1 MLLSPFSTP
10 RRMALG
16 NAEDIMSR
24 YCDLDWKMSTFL
36 VDCGK
41 GMMRSSQVRIIFQ
54 LVFSIIEER
63 GLVALDSTDIIVSDL
78 PMRRLTGMPHLHLH
92 QLRGCILSLL
102 TISDEGRRSQNQ
114 TDSFKVMLGRL
125 FPRHPVTREAEDAPP
140 IQEVNPLQSEVK
152 WIMQEDLSL
161 LLLGFVSTVPV
172 EFNAIVTLLNK
183 YISTHRARLLHPM
196 NLSVACIRLD
206 SLYDIFRVSYVH
218 HSQLRGY
225 LRDHVNPVSV
235 E

>member
-1 MLLSPFSTP
+1 
-10 RRMALG
+10 
-16 NAEDIMSR
+16 
-24 YCDLDWKMSTFL
+24 
-36 VDCGK
+36 
-41 GMMRSSQVRIIFQ
+41 
-54 LVFSIIEER
+54 
-63 GLVALDSTDIIVSDL
+63 
-78 PMRRLTGMPHLHLH
+78 
-92 QLRGCILSLL
+92 
-102 TISDEGRRSQNQ
+102 
-114 TDSFKVMLGRL
+114 MLGRI
-125 FPRHPVTREAEDAPP
+125 FPKHPAAREAEDAPP

>member
-1 MLLSPFSTP
+1 M
-10 RRMALG
+10 G
-16 NAEDIMSR
+16 NAEDTMSR
-24 YCDLDWKMSTFL
+24 YCDLDWKLSTFL
-36 VDCGK
+36 MDCGK
-41 GMMRSSQVRIIFQ
+41 GMMKSSQVRIIFQ

-63 GLVALDSTDIIVSDL
+63 GLMALDSTDIIVSDL
-78 PMRRLTGMPHLHLH
+78 PMKRLTGMPHLHLY
-92 QLRGCILSLL
+92 QLRGCIMSLL

-114 TDSFKVMLGRL
+114 TDSFKDMVGRL
-125 FPRHPVTREAEDAPP
+125 FPRHPVTREVEGATP
-140 IQEVNPLQSEVK
+140 IQEVNPLESGVK

-183 YISTHRARLLHPM
+183 YISTHKARLLHPM

-225 LRDHVNPVSV
+225 LRDHVDPVSV
-235 E
+235 D

>member
-1 MLLSPFSTP
+1 M
-10 RRMALG
+10 G
-16 NAEDIMSR
+16 NPEDIMSR
-24 YCDLDWKMSTFL
+24 YCDLDWKLSTFF

-41 GMMRSSQVRIIFQ
+41 GLMRSSQVRIIFQ
-54 LVFSIIEER
+54 LLFSIIEER
-63 GLVALDSTDIIVSDL
+63 GLMVLDSTDIILSDM
-78 PMRRLTGMPHLHLH
+78 PMRTLTGMPHLHLH
-92 QLRGCILSLL
+92 QLRACILSLL
-102 TISDEGRRSQNQ
+102 KISDEGRRSQNQ
-114 TDSFKVMLGRL
+114 TDSFKVMVGRL
-125 FPRHPVTREAEDAPP
+125 FPRHPLTREVDGATP
-140 IQEVNPLQSEVK
+140 IQEVHPLESDVK
-152 WIMQEDLSL
+152 WVMQEDLSL

-206 SLYDIFRVSYVH
+206 SLYDIFRVSFVH

>member
-1 MLLSPFSTP
+1 M
-10 RRMALG
+10 G

-24 YCDLDWKMSTFL
+24 YCDLDWKLSTFF

-41 GMMRSSQVRIIFQ
+41 GLMRSSQVRIIFQ
-54 LVFSIIEER
+54 LLFSIIEER
-63 GLVALDSTDIIVSDL
+63 GLLALDSTDIILSDL
-78 PMRRLTGMPHLHLH
+78 PMKKLTNMPHLHLH

-114 TDSFKVMLGRL
+114 TDSFKAMVARL
-125 FPRHPVTREAEDAPP
+125 FPRHPLTREVEGSPP
-140 IQEVNPLQSEVK
+140 IQEVNPLESEVK
-152 WIMQEDLSL
+152 WIMHEDLSL

-172 EFNAIVTLLNK
+172 EFNAIVTLMNK

-218 HSQLRGY
+218 HSLLRGY

>member
-1 MLLSPFSTP
+1 M
-10 RRMALG
+10 G
-16 NAEDIMSR
+16 NPEDIMSR
-24 YCDLDWKMSTFL
+24 YCDLDWKLSTFF

-41 GMMRSSQVRIIFQ
+41 GLMRSSQVRIIFQ

-63 GLVALDSTDIIVSDL
+63 GLAALDSTDIIVSDL

-114 TDSFKVMLGRL
+114 TDSFKVMVGRL
-125 FPRHPVTREAEDAPP
+125 FPRHPVTREVEGAPP
-140 IQEVNPLQSEVK
+140 IQEVHPLESEVK